1 MDDISFELNFA
12 LLLWLHRTA
21 AAAAAA
27 AAAVLPWRW
36 KADSVSAEGIHVEF
50 ENVSC

>member
-12 LLLWLHRTA
+12 LLLWLHRT
-21 AAAAAA
+21 AAA